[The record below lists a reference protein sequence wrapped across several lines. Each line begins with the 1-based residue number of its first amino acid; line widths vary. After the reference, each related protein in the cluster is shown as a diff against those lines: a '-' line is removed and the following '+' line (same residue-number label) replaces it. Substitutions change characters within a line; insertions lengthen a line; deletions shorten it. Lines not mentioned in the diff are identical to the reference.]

1 MNVVDSSAWVEY
13 FTDGPNAG
21 FFAKPI
27 QATEKL
33 IIPTLTLYEV
43 FKRIHRE
50 RGETEALEKAAHMMQ
65 GTIVDLTA
73 PLALN
78 AARLSIEESLPMA
91 DAMIYATA
99 RAHDATLWTQDD
111 DFKNLPH
118 VRYFPKKSSP

>member
-99 RAHDATLWTQDD
+99 RAHDATLWTQDVH
-111 DFKNLPH
+111 FQGKEK
-118 VRYFPKKSSP
+118 VEYRAASRR